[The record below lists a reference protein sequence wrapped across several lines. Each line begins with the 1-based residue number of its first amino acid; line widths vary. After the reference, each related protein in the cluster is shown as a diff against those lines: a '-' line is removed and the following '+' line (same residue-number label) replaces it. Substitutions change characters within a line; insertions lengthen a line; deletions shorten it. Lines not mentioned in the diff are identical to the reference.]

1 MSKPTVLQSND
12 SSAPLASA
20 SGDVAPAAAA
30 VTTSQTSLAHS
41 GGGDVEAGQ
50 GVVHHPEPTFMS
62 SLMVTIKKSWLN
74 VLLIFI
80 ILGVISDLLEWGP
93 IPTFI
98 LNFLAI
104 IPLASLLGFATEEI
118 ALRTNETIGG
128 LLNATFG
135 NAVEIIMAIIALSKG
150 LVSVVQSTLLG
161 SMLSNLLLVT
171 GFCFLFGGYNRFEQT
186 FNRTAANTSTSLLG
200 ISVMSLLVPAAF
212 VASFPTLPKDVVDA
226 KVLVLSHGAAIILL
240 IVYML
245 FIFFQLKTHA
255 RLYAGEPADEEEVP
269 VLTLWFSIGLL
280 LVATILVAVCSE
292 FLVGSIDGL
301 TEEAGLSQ
309 TFVAL
314 ILLPIVGNAAE
325 HVTAVTVAMRN
336 KMELALS
343 VAIGSSMQIALF
355 VTPLLVVVGWI
366 INQPMSLDFQLF
378 DTAVLFIAVLVVNYL
393 IADGRSNWLEGVML
407 LATYLIL
414 AIAFFIYPN
423 PLISP

>member
-1 MSKPTVLQSND
+1 MSKPTALQSND

-20 SGDVAPAAAA
+20 SGDAAPAAASA
-30 VTTSQTSLAHS
+30 VTASQTSLARAAS
-41 GGGDVEAGQ
+41 DVEAGQ

-74 VLLIFI
+74 VLLVFI
-80 ILGVISDLLEWGP
+80 ILGVISDLLEWGA

-104 IPLASLLGFATEEI
+104 VPLASLLGFATEEI

-150 LVSVVQSTLLG
+150 LVTVVQSTLLG
-161 SMLSNLLLVT
+161 SILSNLLLVT
-171 GFCFLFGGYNRFEQT
+171 GFCFLCGGYNRFEQT

-212 VASFPTLPKDVVDA
+212 VASFPSLNEEVETKL
-226 KVLVLSHGAAIILL
+226 LVLSHGTAIILL

-255 RLYAGEPADEEEVP
+255 GLYSGEPSEEEEVP

-280 LVATILVAVCSE
+280 LVSTILVAMCSE
-292 FLVGSIDGL
+292 FLVGSIEGL
-301 TEEAGLSQ
+301 TKEAGLSE

-336 KMELALS
+336 KMELALG

-366 INQPMSLDFQLF
+366 INQPMTLYFELF

-414 AIAFFIYPN
+414 AIAFFIHP
-423 PLISP
+423 